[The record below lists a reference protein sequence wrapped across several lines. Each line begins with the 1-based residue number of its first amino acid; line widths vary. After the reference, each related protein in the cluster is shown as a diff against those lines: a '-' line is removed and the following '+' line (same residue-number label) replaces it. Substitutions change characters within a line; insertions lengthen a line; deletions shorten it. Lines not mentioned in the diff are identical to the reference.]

1 MNIISVTDI
10 TKTYT
15 ERKLFEKASFYLQE
29 REKVGVIGI
38 NGTGKTTILKILNE
52 VIRPD
57 AGSFTLGSR
66 VQIGYYDQEHQVL
79 HMEKTIFQEISD
91 AYPYLT
97 NTEIRN
103 VLAAFL
109 FTNDLSLIHI

>member
-38 NGTGKTTILKILNE
+38 NGTGKSTLLK
-52 VIRPD
+52 
-57 AGSFTLGSR
+57 
-66 VQIGYYDQEHQVL
+66 
-79 HMEKTIFQEISD
+79 
-91 AYPYLT
+91 
-97 NTEIRN
+97 
-103 VLAAFL
+103 
-109 FTNDLSLIHI
+109 LSLIHI

>member
-38 NGTGKTTILKILNE
+38 NGTGKTTLLKNLLENME
-52 VIRPD
+52 GMKVGVIQD
-57 AGSFTLGSR
+57 ELG
-66 VQIGYYDQEHQVL
+66 
-79 HMEKTIFQEISD
+79 KISID
-91 AYPYLT
+91 VICRKIRYL
-97 NTEIRN
+97 IRN
-103 VLAAFL
+103 CQ
-109 FTNDLSLIHI
+109 